1 MGLAGFA
8 GTLLITLFLNARFYL
23 TLMIIPLVMASI
35 AGTLLLVGQNLWGVT
50 VLLSL
55 WGMIATAAPTGWW
68 TWIARTLPED
78 AEAGG
83 GLMVAVIQLSI
94 ALGSTAG
101 GLVFDSLGW
110 RSSFGLSSLLLLG
123 AVGMTFITSRQ
134 NR

>member
-1 MGLAGFA
+1 
-8 GTLLITLFLNARFYL
+8 
-23 TLMIIPLVMASI
+23 
-35 AGTLLLVGQNLWGVT
+35 
-50 VLLSL
+50 
-55 WGMIATAAPTGWW
+55 
-68 TWIARTLPED
+68 
-78 AEAGG
+78 
-83 GLMVAVIQLSI
+83 MVAVIQLSI